1 MQSLTVASTD
11 RILKSV
17 CMMRIEYYVIMF
29 SRVGAY
35 CLLHSA
41 NLAAKDEKMQGRNAF
56 KLLDLTIFVLKLI
69 NSS

>member
-11 RILKSV
+11 HILKSV
-17 CMMRIEYYVIMF
+17 CMLHIEYYVIMF
-29 SRVGAY
+29 SHVGAY

-41 NLAAKDEKMQGRNAF
+41 HLAAKDEKLQGRNAF